1 MTTAHGDKI
10 MQTIRRLLKGAM
22 ALALLASSACFAQS
36 TTGKL
41 IVGYPPGQS
50 VDVVARMLAARLG
63 PAMGRNLIV
72 ENMPGLAGSLALAA
86 LAKMPPDGSS
96 MTLSASAAIA
106 GNPFLYR
113 NVRYDSLKDFEPIG
127 LIYDAP
133 LLLLVNGALPIRS
146 FADLIAYAKANAG
159 KVNYSSPG
167 TGSVSHLAMTEL
179 IRRTGTAM
187 THVPY
192 QGSAKSLTD
201 LAAGQVQV
209 SFDAVSA
216 AQPFLASGKIRAIA
230 VSSRE
235 RVPVL
240 PSVPT
245 VAESGLDDFDM
256 VPWVGLLAP
265 AGTPKALIDKA
276 SEELIKIVRSP
287 DFSQRIVA
295 LGGRPR
301 TSSPS
306 EFRSFVQTEITYWSA
321 VVKTS
326 GAKME

>member
-1 MTTAHGDKI
+1 
-10 MQTIRRLLKGAM
+10 MQANRCVLKGAM
-22 ALALLASSACFAQS
+22 ALALLAGLASGPCFAQADS
-36 TTGKL
+36 GKL

-50 VDVVARMLAARLG
+50 VDVVARVLAARLG

-72 ENMPGLAGSLALAA
+72 ENMPGQAGSLALAA
-86 LAKMPPDGSS
+86 VAKMPADGSI

-133 LLLLVNGALPIRS
+133 LLLLVNSALPIQS
-146 FADLIAYAKANAG
+146 FKELVAYAKANAG

-167 TGSVSHLAMTEL
+167 NGSVSHLAMTEL
-179 IRRTGTAM
+179 MRRTGIEM

-192 QGSAKSLTD
+192 QGAAKSLTD

-209 SFDAVSA
+209 SFDAVAA
-216 AQPFLASGKIRAIA
+216 AQPFLAGGKVRAIA

-235 RVPVL
+235 RVQAM

-265 AGTPKALIDKA
+265 AGTPKATVDKA

-295 LGGRPR
+295 MGGRPR
-301 TSSPS
+301 TSSAS
-306 EFRSFVQTEITYWSA
+306 EFRSFVEKEIAHWSA
-321 VVKTS
+321 IVKAS
-326 GAKME
+326 GAKLE

>member
-1 MTTAHGDKI
+1 
-10 MQTIRRLLKGAM
+10 MQSIQKAIM
-22 ALALLASSACFAQS
+22 ALALLASSACFAQADS
-36 TTGKL
+36 GKL

-50 VDVVARMLAARLG
+50 VDVVARLVATRLG

-72 ENMPGLAGSLALAA
+72 ENMPGQAGSVALAA
-86 LAKMPPDGSS
+86 VAKMPADGSV

-106 GNPFLYR
+106 GNQFLYR

-133 LLLLVNGALPIRS
+133 LLLLVNSALPIQS
-146 FADLIAYAKANAG
+146 FKEFVAYAKANAG

-167 TGSVSHLAMTEL
+167 NGSVSHLAMTEL
-179 IRRTGTAM
+179 MRRTGIEM

-209 SFDAVSA
+209 SFDAIAA
-216 AQPFLASGKIRAIA
+216 AQPFLAGGKVRAIA

-235 RVPVL
+235 RVQVM

-245 VAESGLDDFDM
+245 VAESGLEDFDM

-265 AGTPKALIDKA
+265 AGTPKATVDKA
-276 SEELIKIVRSP
+276 SEELMKIVRSP
-287 DFSQRIVA
+287 DFSQRIAA

-301 TSSPS
+301 TSPAA
-306 EFRSFVQTEITYWSA
+306 EFKSFVEKEISHWSA
-321 VVKTS
+321 VVKAS
-326 GAKME
+326 GAKLE